1 MRAVK
6 TAAKV
11 SEHQRENE
19 ELEALRVHVMDHDP
33 GQRKLYGVVE
43 DEDEEDEHEDAWAN
57 SICQLSDKIKGTLRS
72 LLAQGGL
79 YTIQELMSSDPII
92 VVYLGEEHTE
102 DWRDGPGAW
111 GMVFKFMMADGS
123 PMILTWTGRGEE
135 SVLGEKEMLMYSTN
149 NSYLY
154 GFPRITRIA

>member
-11 SEHQRENE
+11 SDHQRENE
-19 ELEALRVHVMDHDP
+19 ELEALRLLVTDHDF

-43 DEDEEDEHEDAWAN
+43 DEDEHEDAWAN
-57 SICQLSDKIKGTLRS
+57 SICQLADKIKGTLRS
-72 LLAQGGL
+72 LLVQGGL

-111 GMVFKFMMADGS
+111 GMVFKFMMADGV
-123 PMILTWTGRGEE
+123 PLIITWTGRGEEE
-135 SVLGEKEMLMYSTN
+135 SVLGEKEMLMYSTH

-154 GFPRITRIA
+154 GLARITRIA